1 MAPIAGPSAGRVP
14 GEPFELAVPGIRR
27 RRRLAVRR
35 ALPPACRRRASVA
48 LAVVL
53 AFLVG
58 FVPGS
63 LPPASAADPAV
74 TIVAPDDGEIVDGIV
89 TLQALVSETTASSV
103 EFFYDPH
110 EDDEPEV
117 SLGQATFNPSSSMW
131 ELVWDTTVPG
141 TFPDTFNDI
150 DTDGDGIEDLT
161 VNITKPPTHD
171 SLRVAANTTVGTL
184 GDAIEL
190 RLQNML
196 TVRFTLP
203 DNQEDLRGLTDLEV
217 LTTGEFDITS
227 VRFDVYPMSA
237 ADQRIV
243 TPFGEFQSLGEPIEN
258 AHYGRPLG
266 APGFPTGTPAFEIGA
281 GTREGARRWVYRGWD
296 TTTIPDGTWLL
307 VATATDAGGRSATY
321 MVESYIVNDLR
332 VVITAPDTGDTVSRF
347 VALEARTSS
356 LTGADNAAPGSLWPA
371 TSVVFD
377 IPGLPTIPA
386 TETPIGSGRWRAV
399 LNADLLVPGPYTIT
413 ATATNANPNGAELVT
428 DTIDVTVVAPGAEL
442 DAFFEFDWSNCH
454 VFECA
459 FLDGS
464 GGGATSWSWD
474 FGDGNTSTDQNPIH
488 TYGTYGVYTVTLT
501 VSDDGGV
508 TSDSY
513 SRVIPVGNTGVVS
526 FNRNDISNDDLGIA
540 AEVDWTSAFKNFN
553 YEVGSVLA
561 IPVMWDTSVGSAA
574 LASLP
579 EVVCDTDEDT
589 PNQECVIFTPEE
601 ADGDAP
607 TIVGAADDGA
617 LFTMSFTQVQ
627 HRGITDIFK
636 GKANIRVVVDV
647 DLDGDG
653 AADQQN
659 QLGTNVDVTNSGAVA
674 EDNRLVKVLS
684 PFEGQF
690 VAGTLPITAGV
701 VSSLAATQVEFF
713 LDGGSIGVDTNG
725 PPWTASL
732 DTTLLADGQY
742 SITALASFGSET
754 TMSSPRL
761 VNVLNTPP
769 PQPPAPGGT
778 FQTGTTDDTTN
789 GYISYRFELPE
800 ADDGGGGG
808 PGGGGGRPQAD
819 PTIDAS
825 MTAEI
830 VPGSIVVHPGG
841 TPNGGLIGGD
851 AIEFDVVLENTSTD
865 PGAILTAYAFQS
877 KFSES
882 PALASRIGDKAFYGV
897 LVPGV
902 HPEGPMTS
910 VKKNGTANGLFSG
923 RWKGICI
930 NSSTDFI
937 PEFNSGIEEES
948 LECAG
953 NRTDTNF
960 DGIPEIPDEVMGI
973 APGETQTVR
982 IRIEA
987 GTTDGALHVV
997 EPGTLQGKVDGV
1009 PAVGPNG
1016 ITYFVPTID
1025 PSYPGSNVLDIPD
1038 WGDNKVLRD
1047 ADGTFNPTFAP
1058 LADGLTFDNQ
1068 QYLTL
1073 PRPNFAFTDIL
1084 GRNHTCET
1092 YGLDHIAGTSCEGTP
1107 GASPVFGFLDSDDL
1121 VPGAQNFAAILHGF
1135 GEYVEVAPGEYEA
1148 PDFPYDTP
1156 CVNLATPDGL
1166 RCGARPFT
1174 PIAEF
1179 YKDNGDG
1186 TVTQQMVA
1194 GTYGDLVGV
1203 NADPYTAFISTSDAE
1218 DWKEETFPEDEPGG
1232 PCVPSNDPSSQRPSC
1247 VQLGTSAT
1255 GHFHSLNVVEQSG
1268 INGGDAVEFT
1278 IDITN
1283 TSRNPEAYL
1292 TAFNYQTK
1300 QRNLADI
1307 GGLDGFTQDRRDIR
1321 TDSTLPLCTSID
1333 DGACYNSS
1341 LGVGHF
1347 PNVIG
1352 NGLLFGQMVWQSG
1365 RIDRAGAEIAPD
1377 FVHVDAT
1384 SGIDPE
1390 YLDPNTGELVPYGLE
1405 SVKKNG
1411 PFTPI
1416 LKGNTNFICVKSG
1429 LFFPD
1434 QDADAACAGDPA
1446 ILHDTDGELVP
1457 ENIAQRLGLPPGATQ
1472 SVRIRMEY
1480 GDFRG
1485 AILQIAEGTLTPANS
1500 LGLAR
1505 QFDCEDQRE
1514 LEYCHPDL
1522 VGENIV
1528 YLPNSTATWL
1538 TPTTLEE
1545 IEWVI
1550 INQPGDAA
1558 RIMNFQD
1565 NFGLILAMAGFAPS
1579 AEFYAPDPNPE
1590 LIGTDFEGVLIRQ
1603 QVLGEYNIT
1612 EAPAAAPVIDSQP
1625 ITTAAAGAAYTYEV
1639 NATAYPGPIAY
1650 SLDVAP
1656 SGMTIDGS
1664 TGLISWTPG
1673 ASGSHDVRV
1682 RASNGTQPDAVQS
1695 FAVSVQPVLLDDFNR
1710 RNGGLGSNWGGITLG
1725 YAIKNNQLDVNLIGG
1740 PIYWT
1745 APFGVAQEASV
1756 TLTTM
1761 DPRGH
1766 HGLLLKGNRD
1776 HLKLS
1781 AIVVNYDAS
1790 RKRVEIVAKEYGKLP
1805 RVVAGFGATL
1815 RNGDRIT
1822 AQGLA
1827 DGSVRVLV
1835 NGTLLGTGNAGKFFA
1850 NRGGHIGLLHVRA
1863 GGAFLDDFGGG
1874 TVNLG

>member
-1 MAPIAGPSAGRVP
+1 VP
-14 GEPFELAVPGIRR
+14 GEPFELAAP
-27 RRRLAVRR
+27 AVRR
-35 ALPPACRRRASVA
+35 RAPLVLGRSPGGRRRASVA

-53 AFLVG
+53 AFLAG

-63 LPPASAADPAV
+63 LSPASAADPAV

-89 TLQALVSETTASSV
+89 TLQALVSETTATTV

-117 SLGQATFNPSSSMW
+117 PLGPATFNPTSSMW
-131 ELVWDTTVPG
+131 ELVWDTTTV
-141 TFPDTFNDI
+141 PDTFNDI
-150 DTDGDGIEDLT
+150 DTDGDEIEDLT

-171 SLRVAANTTVGTL
+171 SLRVAATTGVGTL
-184 GDAIEL
+184 DDAIEL
-190 RLQNML
+190 RIQNML

-217 LTTGEFDITS
+217 LTTSAFDISS
-227 VRFDVYPMSA
+227 VRFDVFDMASA
-237 ADQRIV
+237 DPRIV

-266 APGFPTGTPAFEIGA
+266 SPLFPTGAPAFEIGA
-281 GTREGARRWVYRGWD
+281 ATREGARRWVFRGWD

-332 VVITAPDTGDTVSRF
+332 VVITAPDDGDAVSRF

-377 IPGLPTIPA
+377 VPGLPTIPG
-386 TETPIGSGRWRAV
+386 TETPSGSGRWRAV
-399 LNADLLVPGPYTIT
+399 LNADLLAPETSHTIT
-413 ATATNANPNGAELVT
+413 ATATNANPNGAETAT
-428 DTIDVTVVAPGAEL
+428 DSISVVAAAPGAEL

-464 GGGATSWSWD
+464 SGGATSWSWD

-501 VSDDGGV
+501 VSNNGGV
-508 TSDSY
+508 TTDSY

-561 IPVMWDTSVGSAA
+561 IPVMWDTSVGSAT
-574 LASLP
+574 LNSLP
-579 EVVCDTDEDT
+579 EVVCDADET
-589 PNQECVIFTPEE
+589 TSNQECVIFTPEE
-601 ADGDAP
+601 ADGHPP
-607 TIVGAADDGA
+607 TVVGAADDGA
-617 LFTMSFTQVQ
+617 LFTMTFTEVQ

-653 AADQQN
+653 VADQQN

-701 VSSLAATQVEFF
+701 VSSLEAAQVEFF
-713 LDGGSIGVDTNG
+713 LDGVSIGVDEQG
-725 PPWTASL
+725 PLWTASV

-742 SITALASFGSET
+742 SITALASFGSES

-769 PQPPAPGGT
+769 AQPGAPAGT

-808 PGGGGGRPQAD
+808 PGGGGGRPEAD

-825 MTAEI
+825 MTADI
-830 VPGSIVVHPGG
+830 VESSIVVHPGG
-841 TPNGGLIGGD
+841 TELGGLIGGD
-851 AIEFDVVLENTSTD
+851 AIEFDVVITNTSSD
-865 PGAILTAYAFQS
+865 PGAILSAYAFQS

-902 HPEGPMTS
+902 HAEGPMTS

-937 PEFNSGIEEES
+937 PEFNSGLEDES

-953 NRTDTNF
+953 NRTDVDFN
-960 DGIPEIPDEVMGI
+960 GIPEIPTGNDILGLRQNES
-973 APGETQTVR
+973 QTVR
-982 IRIEA
+982 VRIEA

-997 EPGTLQGKVDGV
+997 EPGTL
-1009 PAVGPNG
+1009 VGTVIGTPVEETG
-1016 ITYFVPTID
+1016 RPTYFVPTID
-1025 PSYPGSNVLDIPD
+1025 ETQEDRNVLAIPD

-1058 LADGLTFDNQ
+1058 LEDGLTFENQ

-1084 GRNHTCET
+1084 GRNHTCES
-1092 YGLDHIAGTSCEGTP
+1092 YGLDHMAGTSCEGTP
-1107 GASPVFGFLDSDDL
+1107 GASPVFGFLDTGDL
-1121 VPGAQNFAAILHGF
+1121 VPGVQNFAAILHGF
-1135 GEYVEVAPGEYEA
+1135 GEYVEVAPGEYAA
-1148 PDFPYDTP
+1148 PNFPYDTP

-1194 GTYGDLVGV
+1194 GTYGALGDA
-1203 NADPYTAFISTSDAE
+1203 NQYTAFISTSEAE

-1255 GHFHSLNVVEQSG
+1255 GHFHSLNVVEESG

-1300 QRNLADI
+1300 ERNLADI

-1321 TDSTLPLCTSID
+1321 TDNTLPLCTSID
-1333 DGACYNSS
+1333 DGACYNSG

-1365 RIDRAGAEIAPD
+1365 ATDRAGNEIAPD
-1377 FVHVDAT
+1377 FVHVDSA
-1384 SGIDPE
+1384 SGIDPAE
-1390 YLDPNTGELVPYGLE
+1390 FKLE

-1429 LFFPD
+1429 LFAPD
-1434 QDADAACAGDPA
+1434 QDADAACAGEPA
-1446 ILHDTDGELVP
+1446 ILVDPDGEP
-1457 ENIAQRLGLPPGATQ
+1457 IPSNIAQRLGLAPGETQ

-1485 AILQIAEGTLTPANS
+1485 AILQIIAGTLTEANS

-1538 TPTTLEE
+1538 APTTLEE

-1558 RIMNFQD
+1558 RIMNFQE

-1625 ITTAAAGAAYTYEV
+1625 ITTAATGATYTYDV
-1639 NATAYPGPIAY
+1639 SATAYPGPIAY

-1664 TGLISWTPG
+1664 TGEISWTPG
-1673 ASGSHDVRV
+1673 ASGTHDVRV

-1710 RNGGLGSNWGGITLG
+1710 RNGGLGNNWGGITLG

-1756 TLTTM
+1756 TLTTI

-1776 HLKLS
+1776 HLRLS
-1781 AIVVNYDAS
+1781 AVVVNYDAS

-1805 RVVAGFGATL
+1805 RVVASFGATL
-1815 RNGDRIT
+1815 RNGDRLS

-1850 NRGGHIGLLHVRA
+1850 NRGGHVGLLHVGA